1 MPDPIEA
8 LRKEFG
14 TNPNENSIPRYMGL
28 HGLMRAAAEEARE
41 IHRGMVEH
49 SPDDPTVEQRW
60 LKNLCGHIVD
70 SLERLVQASEN
81 LDSSGG
87 LAILTQEEAQKHARR
102 AYACGR
108 LWVTLLQHEGEKLDA
123 KAVSEVFATI
133 WMADEPLSPER
144 LLATLGL
151 EEPHA

>member
-14 TNPNENSIPRYMGL
+14 TNPNENSILRYMGL

-102 AYACGR
+102 AYACGS
-108 LWVTLLQHEGEKLDA
+108 LGFKLMQHDA
-123 KAVSEVFATI
+123 KSLDSKSVSEVLLDI
-133 WMADEPLSPER
+133 WMAEVDLNPDR
-144 LLATLGL
+144 LLARLGL